1 MNAVIYARF
10 SSQNQTEQS
19 IKEQIKVCEEYSK
32 EKGYTIT
39 DTHIDTDNRKQFE
52 QMVKDSSKKKFQAVI
67 VYSMDRFARNRFDFE
82 NYKYKL
88 KQNGVSVLFAKEK
101 ISDDASGILLESI
114 LESLM
119 KYYSQEHSQKIKEG
133 IARKKKDK
141 ERLLNEG

>member
-39 DTHIDTDNRKQFE
+39 DTYIDTDNRKQFE

-82 NYKYKL
+82 NYKHKL
-88 KQNGVSVLFAKEK
+88 KQNGVNVLFAKEK

-119 KYYSQEHSQKIKEG
+119 KYYSQEHSKKIKEG
-133 IARKKKDK
+133 IARKKKEK